1 MNGKLKFCVVGVIC
15 CAGLSAMGQERP
27 VLMLPHPPTF
37 SHPPLPGRHPI
48 QPQPEP
54 PGLGPIPIPFPP
66 LPIFPEQPLNDTFA
80 NRAVIYSSWPSA
92 TNWISGSL
100 SNATSEAGE
109 PFIDGVSSGQ
119 TVWGTWTAPSNGIV
133 TLSINADTFS
143 PLLTVYAGSAPIS
156 YPPTLGVFPGSAIT
170 ESVFTNLSL
179 IASNN
184 YLACYEHSECGCHW
198 RERNQITFHVAGG
211 QAYQICV
218 DSAIITDASWIQ
230 QLQTWGQYNYYTW
243 AVEQTTNIPVGG
255 DVQLGLQFTPAP
267 KNDDFVNRI
276 KLSGSRVVTNA
287 SNVGA
292 TKQSGEPD
300 HLGNPGGS
308 SVWYSWTA
316 PASGRV
322 TLSTNEVPS
331 YAPPSSS
338 GGYGVGTIYWQIIP
352 GPPTCGNLIDQNPPP
367 VFYPLFAAYTGTAV
381 ASLTSANYLP
391 AALAAFPNM
400 VEFDAVKG
408 QTYQIAFDGNL
419 GTTGDI
425 PFYLELTPPA
435 SNDSFAKR
443 IPLHGIYV
451 VATGYNAGATHQ
463 TGEPVFGS
471 SSGKTVWWSWTAPAS
486 GTVSIDLSGSDY
498 VFPVAVFAGAT
509 LGKLQM
515 VSENS
520 GGVSFEAIAGQ
531 IYQIAVSDFGGLTGV
546 IDLKL
551 EAPIVEL
558 PLLRVTKNSFNSAQ
572 LFYAA
577 SAGQVILLQRSKDGT
592 NWQNLQESTAS
603 SNTIQF
609 SVRPS
614 PAGNGPY
621 YRAIVVDLLP
631 GNHR

>member
-1 MNGKLKFCVVGVIC
+1 MKPNLKLCLALTIC
-15 CAGLSAMGQERP
+15 CVGLSALAQERP
-27 VLMLPHPPTF
+27 VLILLPHPPTL
-37 SHPPLPGRHPI
+37 SHPLPPPLPGRHPI

-54 PGLGPIPIPFPP
+54 PELGPIPIPFPP
-66 LPIFPEQPLNDTFA
+66 SPIFPEQPLNNTFA

-143 PLLTVYAGSAPIS
+143 PLLTVYAGSVPAI
-156 YPPTLGVFPGSAIT
+156 LGTFPGSTIT
-170 ESVFTNLSL
+170 TPSVFTNLSL
-179 IASNN
+179 VASNN

-198 RERNQITFHVAGG
+198 RERNQITFHVVSG

-218 DSAIITDASWIQ
+218 DSAIITDASWVQ
-230 QLQTWGQYNYYTW
+230 QIQTWGQYNYYIW
-243 AVEQTTNIPVGG
+243 AVEQTTNVLAGG
-255 DVQLGLQFTPAP
+255 DVQVGLQFTPAP

-276 KLSGSRVVTNA
+276 KLSGSRVVISA
-287 SNVGA
+287 SNAGA

-322 TLSTNEVPS
+322 TLSTNEVPA

-338 GGYGVGTIYWQIIP
+338 GGYGVVTITINP
-352 GPPTCGNLIDQNPPP
+352 VGNLNCGNEIDQNPPP
-367 VFYPLFAAYTGTAV
+367 VFYPVFAAYTGTAV
-381 ASLTSANYLP
+381 ASLTSANGLP

-471 SSGKTVWWSWTAPAS
+471 SSGKTVWWSWTAPVS
-486 GTVSIDLSGSDY
+486 GTVSIDLGGSDY
-498 VFPVAVFAGAT
+498 AFPVAVFTGTT
-509 LGKLQM
+509 LARLQM
-515 VSENS
+515 VAADS
-520 GGVSFEAIAGQ
+520 GGASFEAVAGKT
-531 IYQIAVSDFGGLTGV
+531 YQIAVSDAAGLTG
-546 IDLKL
+546 IIQMKL
-551 EAPIVEL
+551 QAPIVEL
-558 PLLRVTKNSFNSAQ
+558 ALSNIIHVFPNSAR
-572 LFYAA
+572 LVYAA
-577 SAGQVILLQRSKDGT
+577 TTGQVILLQRSRDGT